1 MDGAKGAVDCK
12 TLKYTKKST
21 QKMKISLAQIAIN
34 SFFFWT
40 LAVRLPENTM
50 ISGI

>member
-1 MDGAKGAVDCK
+1 MDGPKGAVDCK
-12 TLKYTKKST
+12 TLKYTKKNT

-34 SFFFWT
+34 SFFWT